1 MTSMQNEEAG
11 LIAADVVAY
20 RNGSA
25 AAKHDWLID
34 EVPVALVFNGISYA
48 VMLASPTDLEDF
60 ARGFALSEGLV
71 DGPHEIHGIDVE
83 PVTGDLVRGI
93 EVRLDVA
100 AATEFRLKERRRN
113 LSGRTGC
120 GLCGT
125 ESLDQVLRPIAKV
138 VSSIVITPSAVALAL
153 KTMAAAQPLQR
164 ISGAAHAA
172 AWCGIDGQMR
182 LVREDVGRHNA
193 LDKLIGAMVSA
204 GVDAHD
210 GFICITS
217 RASVEMVQKTATM
230 GVGLLAAVSAPTALA
245 VRLASDSGVALAG
258 FARGGDFV
266 CYTQP
271 ERFGV
276 RPDTVVPRIDRM
288 DTDT

>member
-1 MTSMQNEEAG
+1 MPGDSNEVPG
-11 LIAADVVAY
+11 VVAATVT
-20 RNGSA
+20 RWRGGGA
-25 AAKHDWLID
+25 AVKQDWLID

-71 DGPHEIHGIDVE
+71 DSQKEIYGIDVE
-83 PVTGDLVRGI
+83 PVGGDSGLGI

-100 AATEFRLKERRRN
+100 AATEFRLKERKRN

-125 ESLDQVLRPIAKV
+125 ESLDQVLRPIPAV
-138 VSSIVITPSAVALAL
+138 VSSVIIDASAVAAAL
-153 KTMAAAQPLQR
+153 RAMAAAQPLQR
-164 ISGAAHAA
+164 LSGASHAA
-172 AWCGIDGQMR
+172 AWCGLDGEVR

-193 LDKLIGAMVSA
+193 LDKLIGAMVQSQA
-204 GVDAHD
+204 EVQR
-210 GFICITS
+210 GFVCITS

-230 GVGLLAAVSAPTALA
+230 GIGLLVAVSAPTALA
-245 VRLASDSGVALAG
+245 TRLARASGVALAG
-258 FARGGDFV
+258 FARGDDFV

-271 ERFGV
+271 ERFGIEV
-276 RPDTVVPRIDRM
+276 EAAGHGETGS
-288 DTDT
+288 